1 MNYGPLIFLGAFF
14 ALATSWFSFVL
25 KPQFQIGQLQ
35 ATNSV
40 PGNITYPLGRAGL
53 ASQGLEVYRANGCAA
68 CHSQQVRQTGTVC
81 DLVLTATGT
90 NQPALIH
97 ALREILP
104 STPDDEIG
112 RLLTGLPK
120 PILTLAARHEANK
133 AEALLKA
140 AKAKCEVRIIPVGPD
155 IARGWGK
162 RQSVAED
169 YLYDSTVMLGSQRIG
184 PDLANV
190 GARLPDVNWHL
201 KHLYDP
207 RSVVTNS
214 IMPSYRFLFEK
225 RKVGKGRSPGSGE
238 EIVPKREAIALAA
251 YLTSLQSDA
260 SLFIAPYSGAA
271 QPPAPANNAPAA
283 TASGT
288 TNAPAAAAPQTNA
301 PAK

>member
-14 ALATSWFSFVL
+14 ALATSWFGFVL
-25 KPQFQIGQLQ
+25 KPQFQVGQLQ
-35 ATNSV
+35 GTNSV
-40 PGNITYPLGRAGL
+40 PGNNPYPSGRSGL

-68 CHSQQVRQTGTVC
+68 CHSQQVKQTGTVC
-81 DLVLTATGT
+81 DLVLTAPGT
-90 NQPALIH
+90 NQTALIK
-97 ALREILP
+97 ALHEILP
-104 STPDDEIG
+104 ATPDDEIG

-120 PILTLAARHEANK
+120 VILSGVNRNQANK
-133 AEALLKA
+133 AEALLKT
-140 AKAKCEVRIIPVGPD
+140 AKAKCELRIIPIGAD

-169 YLYDSTVMLGSQRIG
+169 YLYDSTVMLGSLRVG

-190 GARLPDVNWHL
+190 GARLPDANWHL
-201 KHLYDP
+201 RHLYDP

-225 RKVGKGRSPGSGE
+225 RKLTKGMAQGPESE
-238 EIVPKREAIALAA
+238 MVPKREAIALVA

-260 SLFIAPYSGAA
+260 SLFNAPYSGAA
-271 QPPAPANNAPAA
+271 QPPAPATNAAPAGSSNTNPPAA
-283 TASGT
+283 TTS
-288 TNAPAAAAPQTNA
+288 PTNA

>member
-1 MNYGPLIFLGAFF
+1 VNYGPLIFLGAFF
-14 ALATSWFSFVL
+14 ALATSWFGFVL
-25 KPQFQIGQLQ
+25 KPQFQVGQLQ
-35 ATNSV
+35 GTNSV
-40 PGNITYPLGRAGL
+40 PGNNPYPSGRSGL

-81 DLVLTATGT
+81 DLVLTAPGT
-90 NQPALIH
+90 NQTALIQ

-104 STPDDEIG
+104 ATPDDEIG

-120 PILTLAARHEANK
+120 VILSGVNRNEANK
-133 AEALLKA
+133 ADALLKG
-140 AKAKCEVRIIPVGPD
+140 AKAKTELRIVPIGAD

-169 YLYDSTVMLGSQRIG
+169 YLYDSTVMLGSLRVG

-190 GARLPDVNWHL
+190 GARQPDANWHL
-201 KHLYDP
+201 RHLYDP

-225 RKVGKGRSPGSGE
+225 PKRTKGLAQGSE
-238 EIVPKREAIALAA
+238 AEMVPKREAIALVA
-251 YLTSLQSDA
+251 YLTSLQSDV
-260 SLFIAPYSGAA
+260 SLFNAPYSGAA
-271 QPPAPANNAPAA
+271 QPPAPATNAAPAV
-283 TASGT
+283 SGN
-288 TNAPAAAAPQTNA
+288 TNAPAANTSQTNA